1 MYFFAFIT
9 PMSSFLSCCFMVIK
23 NTKYRHKNGLKHGV
37 LVTLFY
43 AKGHY
48 LKGIGV
54 FCDN

>member
-1 MYFFAFIT
+1 
-9 PMSSFLSCCFMVIK
+9 MVVK

-43 AKGHY
+43 AKSHY

-54 FCDN
+54 FCDNPIALI

>member
-1 MYFFAFIT
+1 
-9 PMSSFLSCCFMVIK
+9 MVIK
-23 NTKYRHKNGLKHGV
+23 NTKYRHKNGLKHRV

-54 FCDN
+54 FCDNSTALI